1 MSEQDGFDPR
11 LAAQF
16 EQEHRQVP
24 GDAFVASTMGEVRAA
39 RRRKAVMRVGWRAA
53 VLLAAIAGSPWL
65 IAAGARLN
73 ALLESSFP
81 WTLGMPIAWLLGA
94 LTIVVVIA
102 MRIRRQ

>member
-1 MSEQDGFDPR
+1 MSEQDGFDTR

-24 GDAFVASTMGEVRAA
+24 GDAFVASTMSKVRAA
-39 RRRKAVMRVGWRAA
+39 RQRKAVLRVGWRAA
-53 VLLAAIAGSPWL
+53 ALVAAIAGSPWL
-65 IAAGARLN
+65 IAAGSRLN

-94 LTIVVVIA
+94 LTVVVVVA
-102 MRIRRQ
+102 MRARRQ